1 MIVWKGW
8 GILAIVIAIV
18 CSVAMQLLCD
28 AVFGAGYYRSSRW
41 AMPLA
46 LLLALLLASGII
58 FFVGQKL
65 NNKPGKV
72 VIDKETNEEYILKS
86 THSLFWIPLQYWGA
100 VTAVLAVWMYVA
112 SK

>member
-1 MIVWKGW
+1 MIIWKSW

-41 AMPLA
+41 AMPV
-46 LLLALLLASGII
+46 ALLLASGII

>member
-1 MIVWKGW
+1 MIIWKGW

-46 LLLALLLASGII
+46 LLLASGII

-65 NNKPGKV
+65 NRKPGKV

-86 THSLFWIPLQYWGA
+86 THSLFWIPLQYWGI
-100 VTAVLAVWMYVA
+100 VTAVLAVWMYAV
-112 SK
+112 SQ

>member
-1 MIVWKGW
+1 MIIWKGW
-8 GILAIVIAIV
+8 GILAVIIAIV
-18 CSVAMQLLCD
+18 CSVLMQLACD
-28 AVFGAGYYRSSRW
+28 AVFGSGYYKSSSW

-46 LLLALLLASGII
+46 LLLASVAI

-65 NNKPGKV
+65 NNKPGRV
-72 VIDKETNEEYILKS
+72 VIDKATNEEYILKS

>member
-1 MIVWKGW
+1 MIIWKGW
-8 GILAIVIAIV
+8 GILAVIIAIV
-18 CSVAMQLLCD
+18 CSVLMQLACD
-28 AVFGAGYYRSSRW
+28 AVFGAGYYRSSSW

-46 LLLALLLASGII
+46 FLLASGII

-65 NNKPGKV
+65 NNKPGRV

-100 VTAVLAVWMYVA
+100 VTAALAVWMYVA

>member
-1 MIVWKGW
+1 MIIWKGW

-41 AMPLA
+41 AMP
-46 LLLALLLASGII
+46 LALLLASGII

-86 THSLFWIPLQYWGA
+86 THSLFWIPLRYWGI
-100 VTAVLAVWMYVA
+100 VTAVLAVWMYTV
-112 SK
+112 SP